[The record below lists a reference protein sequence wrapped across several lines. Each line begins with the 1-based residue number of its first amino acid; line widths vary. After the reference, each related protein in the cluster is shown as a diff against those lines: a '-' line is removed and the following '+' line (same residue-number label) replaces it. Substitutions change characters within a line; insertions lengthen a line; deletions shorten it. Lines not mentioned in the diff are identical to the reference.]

1 MEYII
6 GIDGGGTKTEAIA
19 YDFQGNELYKSYG
32 DFGNLVLDKERALY
46 NIASTIDKS
55 IKVLGNNCRYIY
67 LGLAG
72 VESGNNKEFIE
83 TSLKNRFNTEVK
95 AVNDA
100 DIALSAVL
108 EGKDGILTIA
118 GTGSISYG
126 IYNGMTA
133 RAGGWGHLL
142 GDEGSGYFIAI
153 EAFKTVIE
161 ERDLG
166 IKESNLSSLLLKSLN
181 IWTDEEI
188 KNFIY
193 SNPKGEIAAAAPVVI
208 EAAINGE
215 KNAAD
220 ILRKSA
226 QALSDITYKVYR
238 RLSIGEGE
246 NVNIGIKGSVLTKS
260 SMVRDLFKE
269 YLSKSMENFT
279 LVNNEVSPAKGAYYL
294 AMKELTK

>member
-19 YDFQGNELYKSYG
+19 YDLHGNELYKNYS
-32 DFGNLVLDKERALY
+32 DFGNLVLDKKKALY
-46 NIASTIDKS
+46 NIASSIDKS
-55 IKVLGNNCRYIY
+55 IKVLGNNCVYIY

-72 VESGNNKEFIE
+72 VEVGNNKEFIE
-83 TSLKNRFNTEVK
+83 TSLKDRFNTKVK

-108 EGKDGILTIA
+108 EGDNGILTIA

-126 IYNGMTA
+126 IYNGITA

-153 EAFKTVIE
+153 EAFKIVIE

-166 IKESNLSSLLLKSLN
+166 LKESKLSRLLLKSLN
-181 IWTDEEI
+181 ILTDEEI

-193 SNPKGEIAAAAPVVI
+193 SNPKGVIAAAAPVVI
-208 EAAINGE
+208 EAAIDGE
-215 KNAAD
+215 KNAVD
-220 ILRKSA
+220 ILKKSA
-226 QALSDITYKVYR
+226 QALSDITCAVYR
-238 RLSIGEGE
+238 RLSINE

-260 SMVRDLFKE
+260 SRMRDLFKE
-269 YLSKSMENFT
+269 YLSRNIESFT
-279 LVNNEVSPAKGAYYL
+279 LVNNEVSPAKRAYYL
-294 AMKELTK
+294 AMKELNK